1 MVLHLKTNTTSVL
14 TMEERLEQL
23 LDGDKAIQ
31 LAQVAAD
38 AIKDA
43 IDEDD
48 SHFAEACRHRD
59 NFYSATNPTLFDD
72 LLDITESK
80 AKQIV
85 IDLYIKK

>member
-1 MVLHLKTNTTSVL
+1 
-14 TMEERLEQL
+14 MEERLEQL

-43 IDEDD
+43 IFEDD
-48 SHFAEACRHRD
+48 SHLQKLAD
-59 NFYSATNPTLFDD
+59 IVKISTV
-72 LLDITESK
+72 LLILLCLMTCLILQQSK

>member
-1 MVLHLKTNTTSVL
+1 MVIHLKKTQTIDFD
-14 TMEERLEQL
+14 MEERFGNL
-23 LDGDKAIQ
+23 LDSDKAIQ

-43 IDEDD
+43 IVEDD